1 MSKPSTTAYHNVM
14 VEKEVNIE
22 ILRENIIKLKQA
34 SSVACKQK
42 NNKKCEISNKK
53 REKNAKI
60 DEKTKIKSKSNSKL
74 PKFCAVVKANAYG
87 HGYKQV
93 CKGISDLVDFFAVA
107 NAVEA
112 LQVRDLKLRKP
123 ILILGKFNCADLP
136 QLIKKGIR
144 LTCDTL
150 ADVAEISEV
159 ATKLN
164 KRAYVHIK
172 INTGMNR
179 LGVKTALQLQRLLR
193 EIDKC
198 KLIKIEGIY
207 THFSTAESKNS
218 YKLKRQNAKFLSALD
233 LCRERKLIVHASNSV
248 AFLKSNKYNYDMVRV
263 GLAMY
268 GYDNSHKMDV
278 KPCLS
283 VRAKIVKT
291 QTLQKGESVGYGA
304 SFVATCDM
312 QIAVVAIGYADGYVR
327 AYEKGHV
334 LICGQKCPIVGHI
347 CMDMLMCD
355 ITNLKIKKTFTCSSV
370 FDSVVDTICD
380 SMRIPRTNNDEMLMY
395 SFKSMIDKVFPHNYN
410 LYKTLDDVSGLDP
423 ARPLF
428 ATILGTDGAEQIS
441 ARDLAHLS
449 NTIEY
454 EALTTFNLLRL

>member
-1 MSKPSTTAYHNVM
+1 M

-34 SSVACKQK
+34 SSFVCQQ
-42 NNKKCEISNKK
+42 NNKK
-53 REKNAKI
+53 RETSTNI
-60 DEKTKIKSKSNSKL
+60 DEKMHKKGKKNIKTPN
-74 PKFCAVVKANAYG
+74 FCAVVKANAYG

-93 CKGISDLVDFFAVA
+93 CIGISDLVDFFAVA
-107 NAVEA
+107 NAMEA
-112 LQVRDLKLRKP
+112 LQVRDLKLKKP
-123 ILILGKFNCADLP
+123 ILMLGKFNYTDLP

-150 ADVAEISEV
+150 ADVSAINEI
-159 ATKLN
+159 ATNLN
-164 KRAYVHIK
+164 KRAFVHIK

-179 LGVKTALQLQRLLR
+179 LGVKTTLQLQCLLN

-198 KLIKIEGIY
+198 RLIKIEGIY
-207 THFSTAESKNS
+207 THFATAESENS
-218 YKLKRQNAKFLSALD
+218 YKLKRQNAKFLSMLD
-233 LCRERKLIVHASNSV
+233 LCRKRKLIVHASNSA
-248 AFLKSNKYNYDMVRV
+248 AFLKSNKYNYNMIRV

-268 GYDNSHKMDV
+268 GYDNTRKTDV
-278 KPCLS
+278 KPCLNI
-283 VRAKIVKT
+283 RARVVKT
-291 QTLQKGESVGYGA
+291 QTLQKGETVGYGA
-304 SFVATCDM
+304 SFTASRDM
-312 QIAVVAIGYADGYVR
+312 QIAVVAIGYADGYLR

-380 SMRIPRTNNDEMLMY
+380 SMQISRTNNDEILMY

-410 LYKTLDDVSGLDP
+410 LYKSLDDFGGI
-423 ARPLF
+423 AAAFPLY
-428 ATILGTDGAEQIS
+428 ATVLGIDGTEQIT
-441 ARDLAHLS
+441 ARDLSHLS

-454 EALTTFNLLRL
+454 ETLTTFNLLRL